1 MIKLSDS
8 YKHHYNSLL
17 LFQLKISL
25 DARLFRFTEIIP
37 MLNSSSL
44 CRQLITV
51 TLEAGRIIMDH
62 YHAGVEIS
70 LKDDKSPVTLADTDA
85 EAIILAALD
94 KIAPKIPVISE
105 EAASQGVIPD
115 IGKRFFLV
123 DPLDGTKEFIRHND
137 EFTVNIAL
145 IEDNIPTM
153 GVVYAPALARMF
165 FAPTSDQAF
174 ELELPCNA
182 QPQLDRAHKL
192 QVRTPPPQ
200 GLTAAVSRSHID
212 ADTDRFLE
220 QFNIA
225 ERRAAGSSLKFCLI
239 AAAQIDLYPRTGP
252 TMEWDTAAGQAVLQG
267 AGGSVTIDDGSM
279 LLYGKGDT
287 RYKNPPFTAWG
298 NVPKP

>member
-1 MIKLSDS
+1 M
-8 YKHHYNSLL
+8 
-17 LFQLKISL
+17 
-25 DARLFRFTEIIP
+25 P
-37 MLNSSSL
+37 NSSSL
-44 CRQLITV
+44 CHQLITV
-51 TLEAGRIIMDH
+51 ALEAGSVIMDH

-85 EAIILAALD
+85 EAIILAALE
-94 KIAPKIPVISE
+94 KIAPEIPVISE
-105 EAASQGVIPD
+105 EAASRGVIPE
-115 IGKRFFLV
+115 IGNRFFLV
-123 DPLDGTKEFIRHND
+123 DPLDGTREFIRHND

-153 GVVYAPALARMF
+153 GIVYAPALSRMF
-165 FAPTSDQAF
+165 FAPASDEAF
-174 ELELPCNA
+174 ELELACNA
-182 QPQLDRAHKL
+182 RPQLDRAYKL
-192 QVRTPPPQ
+192 RVRTPPPQ

-212 ADTDRFLE
+212 ADTDIFLE

-225 ERRAAGSSLKFCLI
+225 ERRPAGSSLKFCLI

-267 AGGSVTIDDGSM
+267 AGGSVTVSDGSM
-279 LLYGKGDT
+279 LHYGKGET

>member
-1 MIKLSDS
+1 MS
-8 YKHHYNSLL
+8 
-17 LFQLKISL
+17 
-25 DARLFRFTEIIP
+25 
-37 MLNSSSL
+37 NSSSL
-44 CRQLITV
+44 CHQLITV
-51 TLEAGRIIMDH
+51 ALEAGRIIMDH
-62 YHAGVEIS
+62 YHAGVEIA

-94 KIAPKIPVISE
+94 QIAPEIPVISE

-115 IGKRFFLV
+115 VGNRFFLV

-137 EFTVNIAL
+137 EFTVNIGL

-153 GVVYAPALARMF
+153 GLVYAPALARMF
-165 FAPTSDQAF
+165 FAPTPDQAF
-174 ELELPCNA
+174 ELELECNG

-225 ERRAAGSSLKFCLI
+225 ERRPAGSSLKFCLI

-267 AGGSVTIDDGSM
+267 AGGSVTIDDGSA
-279 LLYGKGDT
+279 LLYGKSDA
-287 RYKNPPFTAWG
+287 RYKNPAFTAWG
-298 NVPKP
+298 NVAKP

>member
-1 MIKLSDS
+1 MS
-8 YKHHYNSLL
+8 NSLH
-17 LFQLKISL
+17 
-25 DARLFRFTEIIP
+25 
-37 MLNSSSL
+37 L
-44 CRQLITV
+44 CHQLIAV
-51 TLEAGRIIMDH
+51 ALKAGRVIMNH

-85 EAIILAALD
+85 ETIILAALE
-94 KIAPKIPVISE
+94 KIVPEIPVISE
-105 EAASQGVIPD
+105 EAASRGVIPD
-115 IGKRFFLV
+115 VGDRFFLV
-123 DPLDGTKEFIRHND
+123 DPLDGTREFIRHND
-137 EFTVNIAL
+137 EFTVNIGL
-145 IEDNIPTM
+145 IEDGLPIM
-153 GVVYAPALARMF
+153 GIVYAPALARMF
-165 FAPTSDQAF
+165 FAPTATEAF

-182 QPQLDRAHKL
+182 RPQLDRAQKL

-225 ERRAAGSSLKFCLI
+225 ERRPAGSSLKFCLI
-239 AAAQIDLYPRTGP
+239 AAAQVDLYPRTGP

-267 AGGSVTIDDGSM
+267 AGGSVTIEGGSM
-279 LLYGKGDT
+279 LHYGKGQT